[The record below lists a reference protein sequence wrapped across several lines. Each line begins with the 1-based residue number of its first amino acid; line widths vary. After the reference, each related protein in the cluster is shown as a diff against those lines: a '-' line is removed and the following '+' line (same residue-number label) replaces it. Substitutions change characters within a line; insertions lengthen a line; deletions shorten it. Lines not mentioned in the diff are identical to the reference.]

1 MKKRENEIQ
10 DKNADVLFSLPD
22 LVIEYHLNNIET
34 TQLEAFKT
42 KLNDPI
48 LNNKDT
54 EKYGQLQW
62 VSLGHPSLMA
72 IEKEDELSWFDSTND
87 GFYTYVEMLTE
98 HQKSLFVNEVK
109 RKYNID
115 IQKAQITTL
124 IVSDF
129 KCKLKIECDEQKLNL
144 IGQVNDMKT
153 FPLRLF
159 FEFGKAENEECIQNY
174 ILDNE
179 NNLELKCEVTT
190 GASSAKTNSFS
201 INFNSENNNELVN
214 ELFGDGD
221 SAYVTRNQ
229 MDQFSQEIYSSMDV
243 FEQYEIPDDQFNTV
257 FVEDLIKQTAD
268 HGFESVP
275 FDEAIN
281 GISRFNIDADLQPDE
296 ITSEYSKVFDVEED
310 DEKERLISFRV

>member
-1 MKKRENEIQ
+1 
-10 DKNADVLFSLPD
+10 
-22 LVIEYHLNNIET
+22 
-34 TQLEAFKT
+34 
-42 KLNDPI
+42 
-48 LNNKDT
+48 
-54 EKYGQLQW
+54 
-62 VSLGHPSLMA
+62 
-72 IEKEDELSWFDSTND
+72 
-87 GFYTYVEMLTE
+87 MLTE

-129 KCKLKIECDEQKLNL
+129 KCKLKIECDEEKLNL
-144 IGQVNDMKT
+144 MGQVNDMKT

-159 FEFGKAENEECIQNY
+159 FEFGQAENEECIQNY
-174 ILDNE
+174 ILENE

-190 GASSAKTNSFS
+190 GARSAKTNSFS
-201 INFNSENNNELVN
+201 INFSSENNNELVN
-214 ELFGDGD
+214 KLFWDGD

-281 GISRFNIDADLQPDE
+281 GISKFNIDADLQPDE
-296 ITSEYSKVFDVEED
+296 ITSEYSKIFDVKKEKGKQHLVINKEQYEKLNEGSK
-310 DEKERLISFRV
+310 DEYGGSVSVG